1 LNNPICR
8 LLWWSLA
15 ASLVIYAI
23 VAHVVQLP
31 ASPTIPTSLLTLV
44 FAALSVAIG
53 IGTLVYRRRA
63 LVDPIQ
69 SRALDPAT
77 PEGLRAAF
85 RPFIINLALSES
97 VGIYGLV
104 LSFLSGQPLYA
115 VTFSVGAI
123 VLMYLHRPTASDLQS
138 PMSAHRP

>member
-1 LNNPICR
+1 MNNPVCR
-8 LLWWSLA
+8 LLWWSLV

-23 VAHVVQLP
+23 VAHLVELS
-31 ASPTIPTSLLTLV
+31 ASPTTPISLITFV
-44 FAALSVAIG
+44 FAGLSVAIA
-53 IGTLVYRRRA
+53 IGTVVYRRRA
-63 LVDPIQ
+63 LVGPIQ
-69 SRALDPAT
+69 SRELDLAT

-85 RPFIINLALSES
+85 QPFIINLVLSES

-115 VTFSVGAI
+115 VAFSVGAI
-123 VLMYLHRPTASDLQS
+123 ALMYVHRPTASDLQS